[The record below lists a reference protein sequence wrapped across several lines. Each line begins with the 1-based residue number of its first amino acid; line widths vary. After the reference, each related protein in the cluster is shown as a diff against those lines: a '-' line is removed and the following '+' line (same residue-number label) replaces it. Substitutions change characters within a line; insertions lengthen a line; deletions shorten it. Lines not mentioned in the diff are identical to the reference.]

1 MYAYFAPGPLEMLIL
16 LLIGLICVGVPIA
29 ALVVV
34 LLIARKSGASR
45 PGSPPCPHCGSHMVP
60 QAQFCH
66 QCGSR
71 LPV

>member
-1 MYAYFAPGPLEMLIL
+1 MAMPGPLEMLII
-16 LLIGLICVGVPIA
+16 LLILLIFFGLAIA
-29 ALVVV
+29 VLVVV